1 MMLFKKKNIYNFR
14 LHEDFNNEDNLVI
27 ILILEANIQIII
39 NDFYFAYEGSIRVK
53 NLSDL
58 NLIFLKIQNKLK
70 SFNLI
75 NTGDFNCNILPLK
88 NSQKS

>member
-14 LHEDFNNEDNLVI
+14 LHEDFNNEDNIVI

-39 NDFYFAYEGSIRVK
+39 NNFYFANEGSIRVK
-53 NLSDL
+53 NLRNL
-58 NLIFLKIQNKLK
+58 NLNFLKIHSKLK

>member
-1 MMLFKKKNIYNFR
+1 M
-14 LHEDFNNEDNLVI
+14 
-27 ILILEANIQIII
+27 ILEANIQIII
-39 NDFYFAYEGSIRVK
+39 NNFYFAHEGSKRVK
-53 NLSDL
+53 NSSDF

-75 NTGDFNCNILPLK
+75 NTGDFNCYILSLK